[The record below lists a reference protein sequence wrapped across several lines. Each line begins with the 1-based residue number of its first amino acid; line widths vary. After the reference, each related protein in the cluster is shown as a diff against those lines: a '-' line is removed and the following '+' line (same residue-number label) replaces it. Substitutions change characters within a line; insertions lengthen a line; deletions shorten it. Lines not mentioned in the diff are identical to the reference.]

1 MKFFIRLLAFCCCI
15 SIYLSCLVQAHA
27 ETINPNKILNAN
39 TENAQK
45 LNEILTPSEKVW
57 LKNNAS
63 FKVAVKSNWMPIE
76 FKLENGEHRGISVDY
91 LAALSNLL
99 NISFVIVDYADNMDA
114 KDADIIS
121 GVSNLNLKNTQ
132 FKLLAKPYL
141 EFPLAIYTD
150 KRLEKKPNKWS
161 LEMLNGARVAVY
173 KNGIIGQQIHEKYP
187 EIKLVYVD
195 VADEAFEKLEADV
208 IEAYI
213 GNEIII
219 DYHIMFNRINFAE
232 KSGLTPFTAT
242 VSMAAS
248 TDKPELASILE
259 KGLLTVEPNNK
270 KIQEKWIVKDAKNNL
285 VAFIVLAILAVMFF
299 IGLYRFYRLKQT
311 IKRTEFESQQ
321 KIWYQANYDFLTKLP
336 NRHFLHNHLE
346 QALSGANKSNL
357 LVGLLY
363 IDLDHFKSVNDHS
376 GHNVGDKVL
385 AETAE
390 RIKSCVRSSDIT
402 GRIGGDEF
410 MVVMEELKD
419 SQHLENICE
428 KILIALER
436 PFFVDSHVFYI
447 SSSIG
452 VTVYPQDSL
461 SAKELLVFADQAM
474 YEAKKLGRNR
484 YQFFK
489 QSMQTASSYK
499 LSIAQDLRSA
509 INTDQFIVHYQPIL
523 NLCDST
529 ITKAEALIRW
539 NHPKKGLIS
548 PADFIPIAEES
559 GLIDAL
565 GQWVFNQALK
575 DLMIIRQQLG
585 VDFQLSINV
594 SPYQFHY
601 PERLLEWVKSIKESG
616 VPGNC
621 ICIEITEGLLLDA
634 SNTVLSTLSALREVG
649 IELSIDDFGTGYSA
663 LAYLKKF
670 DVNYV
675 KIDKSFIQNLAVD
688 NYDAVL
694 CEAIINMAKKLGIKI
709 IAEGIETNLQKA
721 LLNEFE
727 CDYGQGYLF
736 AKPNTI
742 HTLLALIEASKR
754 NGQLK

>member
-15 SIYLSCLVQAHA
+15 SVYLPCSVRA
-27 ETINPNKILNAN
+27 ETISPNKIHTAN
-39 TENAQK
+39 TEIAQK
-45 LNEILTPSEKVW
+45 LNEILTPNEKIW

-63 FKVAVKSNWMPIE
+63 FKVAVKSGWMPIE
-76 FKLENGEHRGISVDY
+76 FKLENGEHRGVSVDY
-91 LAALSNLL
+91 LAALSHLL
-99 NISFVIVDYADNMDA
+99 NVSFVIVDYTDNIDSE
-114 KDADIIS
+114 DADIIS
-121 GVSNLNLKNTQ
+121 GVSNLNLKNAQ
-132 FKLLAKPYL
+132 FNLLSEPYL
-141 EFPLAIYTD
+141 EFPLAVYTNN
-150 KRLEKKPNKWS
+150 RIETTPNNWS
-161 LEMLNGARVAVY
+161 LEKLKDARVAIY
-173 KNGIIGQQIHEKYP
+173 KSGIIGEKIHEKYP

-195 VADEAFEKLEADV
+195 VADEAFEKLEAGA
-208 IEAYI
+208 IKAYI
-213 GNEIII
+213 GNEIIV
-219 DYHIMFNRINFAE
+219 DYHIMFNRLNFAE
-232 KSGLTPFTAT
+232 KSGLTPFTST
-242 VSMAAS
+242 VSMAVRA
-248 TDKPELASILE
+248 DKPELAAILE
-259 KGLLTVEPNNK
+259 KGLLIIEPNNK
-270 KIQEKWIVKDAKNNL
+270 KIQEKWIVKDTKNNL
-285 VAFIVLAILAVMFF
+285 VAFIVLAILAVVFC

-311 IKRTEFESQQ
+311 IKRSEIESQQ
-321 KIWYQANYDFLTKLP
+321 KIWYQANYDYLTKLP
-336 NRHFLHNHLE
+336 NRHLLNNRLE
-346 QALSGANKSNL
+346 QALVGANRSKL

-363 IDLDHFKSVNDHS
+363 IDLDNFKSVNDHS

-390 RIKSCVRSSDIT
+390 RIKGCVRSSDT
-402 GRIGGDEF
+402 TARIGGDEF

-419 SQHLENICE
+419 SQHLENICK
-428 KILIALER
+428 KILIELEK
-436 PFFVDSHVFYI
+436 PFYVDSNVFYI

-461 SAKELLVFADQAM
+461 STKELLVYADQAM

-489 QSMQTASSYK
+489 QSMQTASTYK

-509 INTDQFIVHYQPIL
+509 INTDQFIVYYQPIL

-529 ITKAEALIRW
+529 ISKAEALIRW
-539 NHPKKGLIS
+539 NHPTKGLIS

-585 VDFQLSINV
+585 IDFQLSINV

-601 PERLLEWVKSIKESG
+601 PERLLQWVQKIKESG

-634 SNTVLSTLSALREVG
+634 SNSVLSTLSALREVG

-675 KIDKSFIQNLAVD
+675 KIDKSFIQNLELD

-694 CEAIINMAKKLGIKI
+694 CEAIIHMAKKLGIKI
-709 IAEGIETNLQKA
+709 IAEGVETKLQKA
-721 LLNEFE
+721 MLNEFE

-736 AKPNTI
+736 AKPGSLE
-742 HTLLALIEASKR
+742 LLLKFIETTVKTE
-754 NGQLK
+754 K